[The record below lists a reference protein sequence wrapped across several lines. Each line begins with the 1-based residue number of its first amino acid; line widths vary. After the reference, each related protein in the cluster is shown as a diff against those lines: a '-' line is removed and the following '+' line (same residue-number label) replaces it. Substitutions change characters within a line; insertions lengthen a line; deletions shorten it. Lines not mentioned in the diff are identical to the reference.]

1 MVSQL
6 GEHALSLAKIG
17 ELLDVVYRREYVN
30 KHATIMHYCI
40 VHY

>member
-17 ELLDVVYRREYVN
+17 ELLYVVYRRERN
-30 KHATIMHYCI
+30 NNPLLYCF
-40 VHY
+40 VCFLGG